1 MSMSNRR
8 YDAQISLYA
17 QGRPPAPEADS
28 AFGVEYDLAPAAT
41 RKLDAENAFASDD
54 AEIGTALHELTV
66 AHPRIWPHYID
77 DPEAN
82 AVGWTSRAS
91 RRVLD
96 SFNTPHDE
104 FYRNH

>member
-1 MSMSNRR
+1 MFMSKAHR
-8 YDAQISLYA
+8 I
-17 QGRPPAPEADS
+17 PAPAADS
-28 AFGVEYDLAPAAT
+28 DFGVDYALAPAAA
-41 RKLDAENAFASDD
+41 RELDAESVVAPKSDI
-54 AEIGTALHELTV
+54 A

-104 FYRNH
+104 FYHNH